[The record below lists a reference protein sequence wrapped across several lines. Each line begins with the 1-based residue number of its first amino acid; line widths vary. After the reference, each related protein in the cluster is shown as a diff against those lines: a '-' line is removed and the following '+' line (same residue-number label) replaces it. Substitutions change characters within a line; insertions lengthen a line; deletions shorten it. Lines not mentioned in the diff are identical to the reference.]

1 MSATASA
8 GSRFRRALLTL
19 LVVTLLAVAGWTW
32 FSLSWSYS
40 DGDRGGVLQKFSRKG
55 WVCKTYEG
63 ELALYIVGGVAPEI
77 WHFSVRDSKVAAK
90 LADYVG
96 ERVQLHYTEHR
107 GIPTSCFG
115 ETGYFVDDVTRAPG
129 AGATA
134 TELAPGP

>member
-1 MSATASA
+1 MSTAPSA
-8 GSRFRRALLTL
+8 ARRFGRALLVLL
-19 LVVTLLAVAGWTW
+19 LVVVLAVAGWTW

-40 DGDRGGVLQKFSRKG
+40 EGDRGGVLQKFSRKG
-55 WVCKTYEG
+55 WICKTYEG

-77 WHFSVRDSKVAAK
+77 WNFSVRDPAVAQK
-90 LADYVG
+90 LADLVG

-129 AGATA
+129 AGAGAA
-134 TELAPGP
+134 TLAPGP